1 MIKKNTK
8 DIEEKIKKI
17 KPFFEQLTFFFI
29 ALIWFIVVD
38 CVFKINI
45 TIRYTILVLFT
56 GWAFSLL
63 LQEAYIYNIFRPVL
77 LNKRWEQFI
86 KKQK

>member
-1 MIKKNTK
+1 MKNTKK

-29 ALIWFIVVD
+29 GLIWFIVVD
-38 CVFKINI
+38 SLVVLN
-45 TIRYTILVLFT
+45 TIFRYTVLVLFT

-63 LQEAYIYNIFRPVL
+63 LQEAYIYNVFRPII
-77 LNKRWEQFI
+77 LNKKWEKLV
-86 KKQK
+86 KK

>member
-1 MIKKNTK
+1 
-8 DIEEKIKKI
+8 
-17 KPFFEQLTFFFI
+17 
-29 ALIWFIVVD
+29 
-38 CVFKINI
+38 VFLKIN
-45 TIRYTILVLFT
+45 TTVRYTILVLFT

-86 KKQK
+86 KKQKKFGD